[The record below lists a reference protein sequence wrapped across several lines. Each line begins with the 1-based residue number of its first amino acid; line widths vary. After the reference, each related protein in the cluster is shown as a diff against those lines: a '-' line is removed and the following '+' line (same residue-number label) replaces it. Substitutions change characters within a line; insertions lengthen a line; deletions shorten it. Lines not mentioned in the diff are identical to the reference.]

1 MAYKTRSNITV
12 VVSFALCLSLSAFG
26 QVRLPRLI
34 SDGMVLQRNTEVKMW
49 GWAARGENVAVR
61 FVDSTYHAITDSS
74 GAWSIVLAHLE
85 PGGPFDMQIQSDL
98 PAGQTGNSI
107 TIHDILIGDV
117 WLCSGQSNMELSMN
131 RASPIYEDEI
141 AHSENPRIRQF
152 LVPQRYDFNAPH
164 DDLGSGAWV
173 GVNPKTVLDFSA
185 VAYFFGK
192 EVNDK
197 YGVPVGLIN
206 ASLGGSPAEAWMSE
220 DALKEFPA
228 YYNEALKFKDST
240 LIKQIESS
248 DNSRIQAW
256 NSLLRQ
262 KDEGYR
268 DPRCPWYDP
277 TLKETD
283 WAVMDIPGYWA
294 DTKLGGV
301 NGVVWFRRTFT
312 VPTSMLGLRAKL
324 NLGRIVDADSVYVN
338 GVFIGTTS
346 YQYPPRRYVIPSDVL
361 KEGENTIVVRIIN
374 SADKGGFVLDK
385 AYEIVVGKETI
396 DLRGKWR
403 YRLGATMEP
412 LASQT
417 FIRWK
422 PLGLYNA
429 MIAPLLNYRIMGA
442 VWYQGE
448 ANTRSAFEYRTLL
461 PAMIGNWRNDWKEGN
476 FPFVFAQLPNFMEA
490 KSQPSESD
498 WAMLRESQLKT
509 LAVPNT
515 AMGVTI
521 DLGEWNDIHPL
532 NKKDV
537 SKRLFLGAQR
547 IAYGDEDVIASG
559 PLYDSMRIDGQKV
572 ILTFSNIGGGLISKG
587 NAELQCFAVAGAD
600 RKFDWANARIEGNS
614 VVIWSDKV
622 LNPVAVRYAWADN
635 PDGANLYNVE
645 GLPASPFRTDDWTV
659 K

>member
-1 MAYKTRSNITV
+1 
-12 VVSFALCLSLSAFG
+12 
-26 QVRLPRLI
+26 
-34 SDGMVLQRNTEVKMW
+34 
-49 GWAARGENVAVR
+49 
-61 FVDSTYHAITDSS
+61 
-74 GAWSIVLAHLE
+74 
-85 PGGPFDMQIQSDL
+85 
-98 PAGQTGNSI
+98 
-107 TIHDILIGDV
+107 
-117 WLCSGQSNMELSMN
+117 
-131 RASPIYEDEI
+131 
-141 AHSENPRIRQF
+141 
-152 LVPQRYDFNAPH
+152 
-164 DDLGSGAWV
+164 
-173 GVNPKTVLDFSA
+173 
-185 VAYFFGK
+185 
-192 EVNDK
+192 
-197 YGVPVGLIN
+197 
-206 ASLGGSPAEAWMSE
+206 
-220 DALKEFPA
+220 
-228 YYNEALKFKDST
+228 
-240 LIKQIESS
+240 
-248 DNSRIQAW
+248 
-256 NSLLRQ
+256 LLRQ

-312 VPTSMLGLRAKL
+312 VSTSMLGLRAKL

-515 AMGVTI
+515 GMGVTI

-559 PLYDSMRIDGQKV
+559 PLYESMRIDGQKV